1 MKRYRADV
9 VVDTTKKIPYMET
22 VLPVKIPTEEV
33 PFYYTARGM
42 ERLDNIS
49 NKFYKTPNNWWIIAK
64 ANNLAN
70 GCVSVP
76 DGTQLYIPNI

>member
-1 MKRYRADV
+1 MKRYQTDV

-70 GCVSVP
+70 GSISVP

>member
-1 MKRYRADV
+1 MKKYQNNLDI
-9 VVDTTKKIPYMET
+9 DYTKNIPYYET
-22 VLPVKIPTEEV
+22 TLPSSIPQESV
-33 PFYYTARGM
+33 PFYYTTRID

-70 GCVSVP
+70 GTIAVP
-76 DGTQLYIPNI
+76 GGTQLFIPNV